1 LVAHVSSTLA
11 NAFPAVQ
18 RQLLECTKWRA
29 SFPVNQQHSAAVERL
44 LGIGMLST
52 PFGAAHKCVRLAR
65 HACQLMKAT
74 AKGKMHSLPRAIQR
88 TEALYCFLENTART
102 HHIVDATKEDKEF
115 APVTQAAAA
124 LRTDDGS
131 ESSAKRAMMW
141 QAESRLEE
149 GANSSSGVHNDSSS
163 QREDTATAGE
173 EDDDDDDDDADL
185 SDEDEGGGFRL
196 VTKKRKAKG
205 DAAAVNGKSIR
216 AEKDESGEEE
226 EEKPYT
232 IVVTKPKPRH
242 DPAKAVANRSDK

>member
-29 SFPVNQQHSAAVERL
+29 SFPVNQQHGAAVERL

-102 HHIVDATKEDKEF
+102 HHIVDATKDDKEF
-115 APVTQAAAA
+115 APVTQAAA

-131 ESSAKRAMMW
+131 ESSAKRTMMW

-149 GANSSSGVHNDSSS
+149 GANSSSAVQNDSSS

-173 EDDDDDDDDADL
+173 EDDDDDDDADL

-242 DPAKAVANRSDK
+242 DPAKVVANRSDK